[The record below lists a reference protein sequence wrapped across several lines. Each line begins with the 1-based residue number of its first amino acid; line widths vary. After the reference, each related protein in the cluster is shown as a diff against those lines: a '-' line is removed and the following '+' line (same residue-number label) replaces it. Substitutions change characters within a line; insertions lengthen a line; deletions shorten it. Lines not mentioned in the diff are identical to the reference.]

1 MPDTGIIELYE
12 IPKGNGVRV
21 DDCTKQGSEISIYYD
36 PMISKLIV
44 HAASRKEA
52 IDKMIN
58 AINHYTIYGVKTTLP
73 FCKFALNHSEFRS
86 GNFDTG
92 FVKLY
97 MEDYKLQ
104 VVENNSNKVGLAA
117 IFQLNKMD
125 KISSSFLP
133 SSSTN
138 WLRNR

>member
-1 MPDTGIIELYE
+1 
-12 IPKGNGVRV
+12 
-21 DDCTKQGSEISIYYD
+21 
-36 PMISKLIV
+36 MISKLIV
-44 HAASRKEA
+44 HADNRKEA

-58 AINHYTIYGVKTTLP
+58 AINQYTIYGLKLP
-73 FCKFALNHSEFRS
+73 SFCKFALNHSEFRS

-97 MEDYKLQ
+97 MEDFKLE